1 MFNIIWWIFIVVNG
15 QTLNKP
21 SGHAAFP
28 PPATPPPPG
37 LWTRTHRCEWRRH
50 SVLKKGDV
58 GNTLVSRAIHFH
70 LPDLNYVFS
79 WLESEEHLPTDT
91 YNVKLSVRASC
102 STYSLPFSTAL
113 LLSVCAYKSVCV
125 FVSECYLGITKRR
138 KYITRNGG
146 QLWWFGGQML

>member
-1 MFNIIWWIFIVVNG
+1 MAKHWTNHLAIWSRC
-15 QTLNKP
+15 L
-21 SGHAAFP
+21 

-37 LWTRTHRCEWRRH
+37 LWTRTHRWEWRRH